1 LRKWIIPGATIGAV
15 LLTAGAALGA
25 EQGGSS
31 WAAWKDFGWR
41 MLNFII
47 FVAIIYKFI
56 GQRTK
61 EFFSGR
67 RQQISSEL
75 QDLEDRKADA
85 EKRLQEVERSI
96 ANLEQER
103 KEILD
108 QAKQQGETIRQ
119 SIIAKANENAERI
132 KEQAQ
137 VKASQEMQQMVD
149 ELREQMADQII
160 DSAQRIIA
168 SRLGKEEQDKLI
180 DEYLTKVVVN

>member
-1 LRKWIIPGATIGAV
+1 VILLGSIIGAI
-15 LLTAGAALGA
+15 LLPAAAAFGA
-25 EQGGSS
+25 EQGGS

-41 MLNFII
+41 VLNFII
-47 FVAIIYKFI
+47 FAAIIYKFI

-61 EFFSGR
+61 DFFSGR
-67 RQQISSEL
+67 REQISSEL
-75 QDLEDRKADA
+75 QDLQDRKASA

-108 QAKQQGETIRQ
+108 QARQQGEAIRQ
-119 SIIAKANENAERI
+119 SIIDKANESAERI
-132 KEQAQ
+132 REQAR

-149 ELREQMADQII
+149 ELRDEMADRII
-160 DSAQRIIA
+160 ESAQKIIV
-168 SRLGKEEQDKLI
+168 SRLSKEEQDRLI